1 MTDDILI
8 NDSPNGQHAIG
19 KVGSPSGKEATSD
32 QFYFWVDRNAL
43 VESTQ
48 IIRTSSIIG
57 GQEFRFFAL
66 VEQVYRVSDKANIAD
81 EWGATDG
88 NSEEEATFN
97 GQGVTYASARILRAD
112 PPVFTPPLEQSKVY
126 VCSDDEAGLAYGS
139 DENEAPLT
147 LGKIK
152 NGGNV
157 LAGSGQIDMNYLI
170 GVSGGHMNVNGVA
183 GRGTKSS
190 FLLYTIYMMLQEAER
205 QAKENPGDPT
215 RSFRAHRSVWPS
227 FP

>member
-1 MTDDILI
+1 MTDQNLI
-8 NDSPNGQHAIG
+8 DNNPNGQHAIG

-48 IIRTSSIIG
+48 IIRTSSIIS
-57 GQEFRFFAL
+57 GQEFRFYAL

-88 NSEEEATFN
+88 NSEEDATFN

-126 VCSDDEAGLAYGS
+126 VCSEEEAGLAYGS

-147 LGKIK
+147 LGNIK

-157 LAGSGQIDMNYLI
+157 VAGSGQIDMNYLI
-170 GVSGGHMNVNGVA
+170 GVSGGHYSEDQQVA
-183 GRGTKSS
+183 
-190 FLLYTIYMMLQEAER
+190 EA
-205 QAKENPGDPT
+205 ALK
-215 RSFRAHRSVWPS
+215 AL
-227 FP
+227 